1 MSFYLRTARNGN
13 PTVTIWVSETDNNT
27 MTTSWLSRPATP
39 SANLTLNCTSEGWVT
54 IDIADYEYTGRNL
67 LVSIYEERTATCDD
81 LWGTSPTDGNLL
93 GYNYNNSAFTGIAT
107 NVAERPR
114 IRLTTTPSG
123 SYSMP
128 ICFDF
133 EDWTGSVTTST
144 GSLNNTGLP
153 SGWTGI
159 YSGSVTNGAAQIFNN
174 SSWGGSNG
182 IFMSDKY
189 NACNYLVVPEIS
201 GLSSGDT
208 LSFDHR
214 SQCGS
219 DVELTVGY
227 TTDPV
232 GLSDFTPIQN
242 VTPVRYYDASW
253 NYVHGSDTIIL
264 PATFQDG
271 AYIVFKWCSTTYNT
285 CGVFLDNICFSHSCT
300 TRTYCN
306 FTEHTLE
313 FTENGNYSGQTVN
326 TYGDGDVE
334 YSSNNTSV
342 VAVNPTTGALEVR
355 GPGIAYITANVTG
368 SSTYC
373 DTRASYR
380 VIVHCGDTPGTIT
393 YHTGT
398 NCTGTVTP
406 SDWTETAS
414 STAITYE
421 TPQCTPATPSPCRF
435 VEWNTAANGSG
446 TTYMPGQYIDLS
458 CGNMELYAIYKYTK
472 DTLTGSQT
480 PCEAMAF
487 CTSSEQNNGV
497 VLEAVTNVAVPS
509 GMCSYFHDASW
520 WYIEVEEGGNLE
532 ITISGTRTGGGNLD
546 VDFACWGPFDEFT
559 CAQADLSN
567 ASTADFYFDTRNAPG
582 PWHPEWY
589 GDGHTS
595 EADYHSGAILNAQW
609 QSNPNSA
616 SNNGDGNVCML
627 GELAHPSGNLVDF
640 GGSVAGTEYLQI
652 PNAEAGKVYMIV
664 VANYSNDPGYINFE
678 QTNYGQSGSAVLKCK
693 NVSDCI
699 VNAITINTSAC
710 NTTDNT
716 YTVDGLIY
724 LTSNQPI
731 PDDGVLTIEDP
742 VTGSQAVFFAPF
754 TSPISYTLTG
764 LNSDGA
770 AHNLV
775 AVFTS
780 NDINCTKNQDYTAPD
795 ACLTCS
801 AEFTTTPSC
810 NNIDNGTATITVTS
824 GTAPYQYSSDGGTT
838 WTSPATDATS
848 HTFENLPAGGTY
860 TLQVR
865 DGNGCVSEETVT
877 VPASD
882 LSTTSLVVT
891 PTSSAICSDGNV
903 ILHTGTTTPTGGTP
917 SYTYTWRAEGGVV
930 TPRAATSE
938 VACARGVASSGSSE
952 ITFWLIVTDANGCKD
967 STSTVVSV
975 YPVPFVDAEAENAC
989 LGQPVTLL
997 LTEVSGGTT
1006 PYVDTIWYIGST
1018 QTHHVDHISITP
1030 TEADVYYYSVQV
1042 RDSRNCRFTRNIEVE
1057 VYDIPSV
1064 GAVSYNQ
1071 PSCYGGDDG
1080 SITVTVVSPD
1090 PMVDVVEIL
1099 LDNRDDYTQSG
1110 DEYTWTGLRAG
1121 NHTLYLRDNRSPEN
1135 CDNTIPL
1142 NLTQPDSIEVSATAT
1157 ATACAGDPVNLE
1169 VTDVRGGSGTF
1180 TSYTWTAVTP
1190 GNADPTTTGDP
1201 SGITATATPS
1211 TSGDVVY
1218 RVVVTDDNGCK
1229 DSTEVTVSVSAKP
1242 EVSIASIEDQCPN
1255 AENVEI
1261 TAALTTGTDPDYT
1274 YTWTAESGIT
1284 LTSPT
1289 SHTRE
1294 QTKDTIY
1301 ANMPNTCDGTYTITL
1316 YVADDN
1322 GCKDTAT
1329 TTVRVTDNTPPVPN
1343 VTEIYADAVACLSAA
1358 EVSATDMAG
1367 LAAQGFTFTDGCSY
1381 VTLKSTDRTFK
1392 HSGNSCLDTLVIT
1405 YTVEDACHRE
1415 VTVTLYQRIY
1425 DSLAPAAEHDTIV
1438 AASAQCLSDS
1448 IKVQTNVANLISLG
1462 YGITDNCTK
1471 NAFSIESVT
1480 RTVKHNDMCNDSIII
1495 KYTIADSCGN
1505 TKDVWHVQKI
1515 QDDTPPTATQTIIT
1529 ATDKQCIGDSIT
1541 VLDNFAAVNALGY
1554 GIEDNCTKVNFTLE
1568 GVTRTV
1574 KHNDRCNDSIIIKYT
1589 IADSCGN
1596 TKDVWHV
1603 QRIKDDTPPT
1613 ATQTIITAAD
1623 KQCIS
1628 DSITVLDNFA
1638 AVNALGYGIEDNCT
1652 KVNFTLEGVTRT
1664 VKHNAMCNDSIIIK
1678 YTIADSCGNTK
1689 DVWHVQRIKDD
1700 TPPTAEHDIIIAEAK
1715 QCISDSITVLGSFAT
1730 VNALGYGITDNCT
1743 KNAFTIEGVT
1753 RTVKHN
1759 DRCNDSIII
1768 KYTIADS
1775 CGNTKDVWHV
1785 QLIKDDTPPTA
1796 TQTIITAADKQC
1808 IGDSITVLDNFAAV
1822 NALGYGIEDNCTKV
1836 NFTIEGVTRTVKH
1849 NDMCNDSII
1858 IKYTIADSC
1867 GNTKDVWHV
1876 QRIKDDTPPTATQ
1889 TIITAADKQ
1898 CISDSITVLDNF
1910 AAVNAIGYG
1919 IEDNCTKVNFTL
1931 EGVTRTVKHNDICND
1946 SIIIKYTIADSCGNT
1961 KDVWH
1966 VQRIK
1971 DDTPPTATQT
1981 IITAADK
1988 QCISDSITVLDNFAA
2003 VNALGYGI
2011 EDNCTKVNFTIEGVT
2026 RTVKHNDM
2034 CNDSI
2039 IIKYTIADS
2048 CGNTKDVWHV
2058 QQIKDDTPPTSAH
2071 DTVVADAKQCLGDSI
2086 TVLDNFA
2093 AVNVLGY
2100 GIEDNCTKVNFTL
2113 EGVTRT
2119 VKHNDICND
2128 SIIIKY
2134 TIADSCGNTKDV
2146 WHVQKIQDTDAPVA
2160 HNAAMSH
2167 DTLWVTGTEC
2177 LKDSITTL
2185 STIADVV
2192 TLFDIDD
2199 NCTKVNFQL
2208 KSTSNVLKTGENCAD
2223 TVVIKYVVADS
2234 CNNEATFYHAQPI
2247 QDVTPP
2253 TAEHDTI
2260 IASAGQCIETDSI
2273 QVRNDFATVNA
2284 LGFGIEDNCTK
2295 VNFTLQG
2302 VERTVRH
2309 TDPCTDSVIIKYTV
2323 ADSCGNTKNVWH
2335 IQQIKDEQ
2343 APTIKTP
2350 GTWPD
2355 DVTGQNVCVASSDLS
2370 VFLSESAAADL
2381 FEDCNTVTVTYTQDT
2396 TVNVCDWTV
2405 RRMYVIAD
2413 ACDNK
2418 TYDTIKVSGTNKV
2431 ELAMSPDTTICLGGT
2446 ANLRST
2452 ATVCSGDATY
2462 QWTSESANNGM
2473 PGTTNT
2479 NNISVMPTS
2488 PGVMTYTDTAYDAN
2502 GCKTVESITVNVIDT
2517 ASLSATNTIQASIC
2531 VGGNIAPIAIEY
2543 SNATL
2548 DYEYNSVSGTL
2559 PPGLDITTH
2568 GNGKDT
2574 ITGSITGATIG
2585 DIYTFSI
2592 IADNAD
2598 NCGDKVITCTIT
2610 ITNGT
2615 KVYDTVTGCGSYTW
2629 TSAANP
2635 SEDETFDVTGPHDR
2649 IFGPYT
2655 SVSGCDSSF
2664 YLHVVIYD
2672 LPTPTMDNDTV
2683 CVGSDATLAVNQT
2696 YAHYDWGNGVDRR
2709 DSTVTTTDAGETTYI
2724 VTVTDEHNC
2733 SADANAKI
2741 VVKDTVSLRV
2751 INGEQTLCLGKE
2763 MDTVKIIHYHC
2774 SVDSLNV
2781 PAGLTLDLTFNDS
2794 TAIITGTPTATYK
2807 DTVYGN
2813 SHEENVTC
2821 DQKHSL
2827 ITITVN
2833 EPSDAGLPATA
2844 TLCASSSGTNNSV
2857 TITSSLSTDD
2867 YDFTWTATGATPS
2880 SATNV
2885 NSLTLSYDAS
2895 GDYEVTVIAE
2905 DKITHCLAYDTTQVH
2920 VNAVTIPVIAGRST
2934 ICAGETDTLTTTVD
2948 YASYEWIGQ
2957 GSTYDTLFVITS
2969 GDYTV
2974 VGTDANG
2981 CSDTSAVFHV
2991 DVLDAITITE
3001 NSKDTTYCFGD
3012 TADSL
3017 SFTAHGG
3024 NGTYSYQW
3032 YVSTDGGTS
3041 YAEITGATD
3050 TVYTPAT
3057 TAAGNYSYKVEVT
3070 GECGPVEQVIAV
3082 VGVRQPLAVTEAIA
3096 DDALCLDATAGEIG
3110 ATVTGGTGVYDFVWE
3125 VSTDSANYTTAS
3137 TDSAYV
3143 PETTTAGTYYYRLT
3157 VTDSLCGDTT
3167 LHVQK
3172 LVVKPNVGL
3181 DLVGDLNQT
3190 KCIGGNIDSV
3200 RVVATNAASV
3210 DVTANHG
3217 ITPTYNTTTGNI
3229 GFTTAG
3235 NENDVIT
3242 VTVVAHHDENSCGDS
3257 MLTFTVTLSAQTV
3270 VNLTRE
3276 GCESFHWQTNNEDR
3290 TFTVSKDTVI
3300 GPYTSTEG
3308 CDSITNLSVV
3318 IYDLPTPTMDNDT
3331 VCVGS
3336 EATLAVNQ
3344 TYAHY
3349 DWGNGVDRRDSTVTT
3364 TDAGETTYTVTVTDE
3379 HNCSADVQ
3387 AKIVVHDTLV
3397 PIFVADPN
3405 DTVCA
3410 GSAVT
3415 VSETS
3420 GNRTDYTYSIAYTAA
3435 DGTDAVAS
3443 DSTVTVTYTTAG
3455 TYYFDFTI
3463 TNDTTNCVSHKR
3475 DTIVVLPKVG
3485 LELTGNL
3492 DQQVCVGSDIDSV
3505 MVTATN
3511 AASVD
3516 VSANQGITPT
3526 YNETT
3531 GNIGFTAAGNENDV
3545 ITVTVV
3551 AHHDENSCDDSTLTF
3566 QVTLSA
3572 LTTKN
3577 LTVSGCGSYH
3587 WVTANEDTLF
3597 TATTDTIIGPY
3608 PSANGCDSMTYLHVD
3623 VNGGEMPVFSLPEDV
3638 CVTASETNDSIEIS
3652 VQALTGYTYV
3662 WDIDGGVRAASSPLA
3677 SDGVS
3682 DTNVVV
3688 VRWADDG
3695 DKTVSVTLTS
3705 LENSCTGTD
3714 SKTIHVHAVPAI
3726 SIAAVTGDICPYVGS
3741 QTLTA
3746 TVDPATAADYTYT
3759 WGGGLTVTTDNT
3771 TTDATTSEA
3780 TATIPTSPCDT
3791 TYNVGVSVTDGNGCT
3806 ATADS
3811 VTLTVRD
3818 VTAPTYDKPN
3828 DTTIY
3833 KDATCNAD
3841 ITPEALGTVSNV
3853 VEGCSPDVDT
3863 SYTDVD
3869 VTPATACMGTTVI
3882 ERRWRVVDLCGNVS
3896 TSDSVQTIT
3905 ILDTVAPIIE
3915 GTMAEVTV
3923 EGCDESAVP
3932 AVAATD
3938 TTIAY
3943 MLSQG
3948 VTSVTDYCSDEAHLT
3963 VSISDGAMTGDCDH
3977 EVIRTY
3983 TVTDDCGNSSSTTQT
3998 ITITRPAFV
4007 VPAMDTTTVVC
4018 ENDATAPTPAAV
4030 TLCGNEYTAQ
4040 PVNTGD
4046 TNRVTETVA
4055 GYLYITY
4062 NYEYTDCK
4070 GSYAWHKTYKLT
4082 PGEFT
4087 PVDSVYDV
4095 VACPSDIN
4103 SIPVPTVIVCGD
4115 TVPFT
4120 FTTANSSDTAR
4131 CGDSIYNYTYT
4142 VNGTTYNWAYIV
4154 RFEPGDFTMPEDDSV
4169 VVHCPSAI
4177 VLPNTVAGRMPEVH
4191 NACGEDISDQY
4202 ALASQPDELPT
4213 CEGRAVYTYSYT
4225 DCAGHSHEWHFTYI
4239 LEREDFTIAAE
4250 PGSATVACAAEALG
4264 AGEAGSVVTLPTVMA
4279 MCDGEPPLMPID
4291 TIEGQMPS
4299 CDGVMTYTYRFND
4312 CTGNHQHD
4320 WVFTYT
4326 VRDSIA
4332 PTIAPIA
4339 DRMADAG
4346 GGCEYV
4352 IPDLSNEVNATDNC
4366 GETHF
4371 MGQTPTAGTRYQQ
4384 TEVQQQVEVIVQVD
4398 DDCQNHGYDTV
4409 IVTIPARNPH
4419 VTVNP
4424 TNPSICYGD
4433 TVTLTA
4439 NGTSSATGEG
4449 SYRWNPING
4458 LDASTGATVHAFPT
4472 TPMTYT
4478 VTYTDGN
4485 GCEASASAVVTVNPQ
4500 STLEAENLN
4509 QEVCVGGSITNIVIG
4524 YTNSTITISG
4534 LPNGLTY
4541 RPATATI
4548 SGRPTE
4554 SGTFTI
4560 TATSNYGCPEKTL
4573 TGTITVDDTVTTT
4586 SDIVACDSYVWP
4598 VNNGTYATSGRY
4610 RQLITASDGCIS
4622 AEYLNLTINHRSYGV
4637 DEVSAC
4643 DEFTW
4648 TNGNG
4653 QTYTSSTSTPTYTI
4667 QNGNAVGCDSITTLH
4682 LTMHYSNN
4690 TETSESAC
4698 DSYTWFGTT
4707 YTNSTDATFT
4717 TQNRWGCDSTVVLHL
4732 TVNPSYHFEP
4742 DNDSICAGESVS
4754 YHGNQYSSTGNY
4766 TVTLRT
4772 RAGCDSVYTLHLT
4785 VLQPQTVSIEK
4796 DENCLTGSYTLTAI
4810 TESDA
4815 YRWSETPDRGQV
4827 EPQATQKSIEVA
4839 PPATTTYTVTVG
4851 YGDNLICPQSASIT
4865 LDEFITPTAIITT
4878 RPAHLS
4884 FDHPEWFADDH
4895 STGATGREW
4904 YVDGEVYW
4912 QQTQH
4917 INGAIEANPY
4927 DDNDSVTLTLIV
4939 YNDRCADTAEVVI
4952 PLIRSEIWVPNV
4964 FTPSL
4969 DINNLFGAEGVNII
4983 EYEIWIYTREGLR
4996 VFHSDDMTVK
5006 WDGKHEGTDTDC
5018 KQDAYTWRIDYRFA
5032 SKPEELQTKV
5042 GLVLLLR

>member
-1 MSFYLRTARNGN
+1 M
-13 PTVTIWVSETDNNT
+13 
-27 MTTSWLSRPATP
+27 
-39 SANLTLNCTSEGWVT
+39 
-54 IDIADYEYTGRNL
+54 
-67 LVSIYEERTATCDD
+67 
-81 LWGTSPTDGNLL
+81 
-93 GYNYNNSAFTGIAT
+93 
-107 NVAERPR
+107 
-114 IRLTTTPSG
+114 
-123 SYSMP
+123 
-128 ICFDF
+128 
-133 EDWTGSVTTST
+133 
-144 GSLNNTGLP
+144 
-153 SGWTGI
+153 
-159 YSGSVTNGAAQIFNN
+159 
-174 SSWGGSNG
+174 
-182 IFMSDKY
+182 
-189 NACNYLVVPEIS
+189 
-201 GLSSGDT
+201 
-208 LSFDHR
+208 
-214 SQCGS
+214 
-219 DVELTVGY
+219 
-227 TTDPV
+227 
-232 GLSDFTPIQN
+232 
-242 VTPVRYYDASW
+242 
-253 NYVHGSDTIIL
+253 
-264 PATFQDG
+264 
-271 AYIVFKWCSTTYNT
+271 
-285 CGVFLDNICFSHSCT
+285 
-300 TRTYCN
+300 
-306 FTEHTLE
+306 
-313 FTENGNYSGQTVN
+313 
-326 TYGDGDVE
+326 
-334 YSSNNTSV
+334 
-342 VAVNPTTGALEVR
+342 
-355 GPGIAYITANVTG
+355 
-368 SSTYC
+368 
-373 DTRASYR
+373 
-380 VIVHCGDTPGTIT
+380 
-393 YHTGT
+393 
-398 NCTGTVTP
+398 
-406 SDWTETAS
+406 
-414 STAITYE
+414 
-421 TPQCTPATPSPCRF
+421 
-435 VEWNTAANGSG
+435 
-446 TTYMPGQYIDLS
+446 
-458 CGNMELYAIYKYTK
+458 
-472 DTLTGSQT
+472 
-480 PCEAMAF
+480 
-487 CTSSEQNNGV
+487 
-497 VLEAVTNVAVPS
+497 
-509 GMCSYFHDASW
+509 
-520 WYIEVEEGGNLE
+520 
-532 ITISGTRTGGGNLD
+532 
-546 VDFACWGPFDEFT
+546 
-559 CAQADLSN
+559 
-567 ASTADFYFDTRNAPG
+567 
-582 PWHPEWY
+582 
-589 GDGHTS
+589 
-595 EADYHSGAILNAQW
+595 
-609 QSNPNSA
+609 
-616 SNNGDGNVCML
+616 
-627 GELAHPSGNLVDF
+627 
-640 GGSVAGTEYLQI
+640 
-652 PNAEAGKVYMIV
+652 
-664 VANYSNDPGYINFE
+664 
-678 QTNYGQSGSAVLKCK
+678 
-693 NVSDCI
+693 
-699 VNAITINTSAC
+699 
-710 NTTDNT
+710 
-716 YTVDGLIY
+716 
-724 LTSNQPI
+724 
-731 PDDGVLTIEDP
+731 
-742 VTGSQAVFFAPF
+742 
-754 TSPISYTLTG
+754 
-764 LNSDGA
+764 
-770 AHNLV
+770 
-775 AVFTS
+775 
-780 NDINCTKNQDYTAPD
+780 
-795 ACLTCS
+795 
-801 AEFTTTPSC
+801 
-810 NNIDNGTATITVTS
+810 
-824 GTAPYQYSSDGGTT
+824 
-838 WTSPATDATS
+838 
-848 HTFENLPAGGTY
+848 
-860 TLQVR
+860 
-865 DGNGCVSEETVT
+865 
-877 VPASD
+877 
-882 LSTTSLVVT
+882 
-891 PTSSAICSDGNV
+891 
-903 ILHTGTTTPTGGTP
+903 
-917 SYTYTWRAEGGVV
+917 
-930 TPRAATSE
+930 
-938 VACARGVASSGSSE
+938 
-952 ITFWLIVTDANGCKD
+952 
-967 STSTVVSV
+967 
-975 YPVPFVDAEAENAC
+975 
-989 LGQPVTLL
+989 
-997 LTEVSGGTT
+997 
-1006 PYVDTIWYIGST
+1006 
-1018 QTHHVDHISITP
+1018 
-1030 TEADVYYYSVQV
+1030 
-1042 RDSRNCRFTRNIEVE
+1042 
-1057 VYDIPSV
+1057 
-1064 GAVSYNQ
+1064 
-1071 PSCYGGDDG
+1071 
-1080 SITVTVVSPD
+1080 
-1090 PMVDVVEIL
+1090 
-1099 LDNRDDYTQSG
+1099 
-1110 DEYTWTGLRAG
+1110 
-1121 NHTLYLRDNRSPEN
+1121 
-1135 CDNTIPL
+1135 
-1142 NLTQPDSIEVSATAT
+1142 
-1157 ATACAGDPVNLE
+1157 
-1169 VTDVRGGSGTF
+1169 
-1180 TSYTWTAVTP
+1180 
-1190 GNADPTTTGDP
+1190 
-1201 SGITATATPS
+1201 
-1211 TSGDVVY
+1211 
-1218 RVVVTDDNGCK
+1218 
-1229 DSTEVTVSVSAKP
+1229 
-1242 EVSIASIEDQCPN
+1242 
-1255 AENVEI
+1255 
-1261 TAALTTGTDPDYT
+1261 
-1274 YTWTAESGIT
+1274 
-1284 LTSPT
+1284 
-1289 SHTRE
+1289 
-1294 QTKDTIY
+1294 
-1301 ANMPNTCDGTYTITL
+1301 
-1316 YVADDN
+1316 
-1322 GCKDTAT
+1322 
-1329 TTVRVTDNTPPVPN
+1329 
-1343 VTEIYADAVACLSAA
+1343 
-1358 EVSATDMAG
+1358 
-1367 LAAQGFTFTDGCSY
+1367 
-1381 VTLKSTDRTFK
+1381 
-1392 HSGNSCLDTLVIT
+1392 
-1405 YTVEDACHRE
+1405 
-1415 VTVTLYQRIY
+1415 
-1425 DSLAPAAEHDTIV
+1425 
-1438 AASAQCLSDS
+1438 
-1448 IKVQTNVANLISLG
+1448 
-1462 YGITDNCTK
+1462 
-1471 NAFSIESVT
+1471 
-1480 RTVKHNDMCNDSIII
+1480 
-1495 KYTIADSCGN
+1495 
-1505 TKDVWHVQKI
+1505 
-1515 QDDTPPTATQTIIT
+1515 
-1529 ATDKQCIGDSIT
+1529 
-1541 VLDNFAAVNALGY
+1541 
-1554 GIEDNCTKVNFTLE
+1554 
-1568 GVTRTV
+1568 
-1574 KHNDRCNDSIIIKYT
+1574 
-1589 IADSCGN
+1589 
-1596 TKDVWHV
+1596 

-1628 DSITVLDNFA
+1628 
-1638 AVNALGYGIEDNCT
+1638 
-1652 KVNFTLEGVTRT
+1652 
-1664 VKHNAMCNDSIIIK
+1664 
-1678 YTIADSCGNTK
+1678 
-1689 DVWHVQRIKDD
+1689 
-1700 TPPTAEHDIIIAEAK
+1700 
-1715 QCISDSITVLGSFAT
+1715 
-1730 VNALGYGITDNCT
+1730 
-1743 KNAFTIEGVT
+1743 
-1753 RTVKHN
+1753 
-1759 DRCNDSIII
+1759 
-1768 KYTIADS
+1768 
-1775 CGNTKDVWHV
+1775 
-1785 QLIKDDTPPTA
+1785 
-1796 TQTIITAADKQC
+1796 
-1808 IGDSITVLDNFAAV
+1808 DSITVLDNFAAV

-1910 AAVNAIGYG
+1910 AAVNA
-1919 IEDNCTKVNFTL
+1919 
-1931 EGVTRTVKHNDICND
+1931 
-1946 SIIIKYTIADSCGNT
+1946 
-1961 KDVWH
+1961 
-1966 VQRIK
+1966 
-1971 DDTPPTATQT
+1971 
-1981 IITAADK
+1981 
-1988 QCISDSITVLDNFAA
+1988 
-2003 VNALGYGI
+2003 LGYGI

-2026 RTVKHNDM
+2026 RTVKHNDR

-2048 CGNTKDVWHV
+2048 CGNTKEVWHV
-2058 QQIKDDTPPTSAH
+2058 QRIKDDTPPTSAH

-2119 VKHNDICND
+2119 VKHNDMCND

-2273 QVRNDFATVNA
+2273 LVRNDFATVNA

-2343 APTIKTP
+2343 APTLKTP

-2431 ELAMSPDTTICLGGT
+2431 ELTMSPDTTICLGGT

-2683 CVGSDATLAVNQT
+2683 CVGSEATLAVNQT

-2733 SADANAKI
+2733 SADAIAKI

-2781 PAGLTLDLTFNDS
+2781 PAGLTLNLTFNDS

-2821 DQKHSL
+2821 DQKSSI

-2833 EPSDAGLPATA
+2833 EPGDAGLPATA

-2885 NSLTLSYDAS
+2885 NSVTLSYDAD

-2905 DKITHCLAYDTTQVH
+2905 DKITHCLAYDTTRVH
-2920 VNAVTIPVIAGRST
+2920 VNAVTIPIIAGRST
-2934 ICAGETDTLTTTVD
+2934 ICDGETDTLTTTVD
-2948 YASYEWIGQ
+2948 FAGYEWIGQ
-2957 GSTYDTLFVITS
+2957 SSTYDTLFVTAA

-2991 DVLDAITITE
+2991 DVLDPITITENSKDTTYCFGATADSLSFTAHGGNGTYSYQWYVSTNGGSYVELTGATDSVYTPATTAAGTYSYKVEVTGECGPVEQEIAVVGVRQPFIVSEAIADDALCLDATAGEIAATVTGGTGVYDFLWEVSTDSSAYATAGTDSIYIPETNTAGTYYYRLTVTDSLCGDTTLHVQKLIVKPNVGLELVGDLNQTKCIGGNIDSVRVVATNAASVDVTADHGITPTYNTNTGNIGFTTAGNENDVITVTVTAHHDENSCDDSTLTFQVTLSAQTVANLTREGCESFHWLTANEDRLFTANKDTVIGPYISTEGCDSITNLHVVIYDLPTPTMDNDTVCVGSDATLTVNETFAHYDWGNGVDRRDSTVTTTAAGETTYTVTVTDEHNCSADVQAKIVVHDTLVPIFVADPNDTVCAGNAVTVSETSGNRTDYTYSIAYMAADGTNAVASDSTVTVTYTTAGTYYFDFTITNDTTNCVSHKRDTIVVLPKVGLELTGNLDQQVCVGSDIDSVTVTATNAASVDVSANQGITPTYNETTGNIGFTAAGNENDVITVTVVAHHDENSCDDSTLTFQVTLSSTRVVNITREACGSFHWQTANEDRLFTESKDTVIGPYPAANGCDSITNLSVVINSNLTPTINGRTHICQGDTDTLTLTATYDEYEWSDGSHGDTLFVTAGGPYSVEVRDVHGCTGTANITVTIDTLPVPVIAGETTICDGETDTLTVTVDYNSYLWTGGSTYDTLFATSEGDYTVTVTDGNGCEGTSAVFHVDVLDPITITE

-3041 YAEITGATD
+3041 YAEINGATD

-3057 TAAGNYSYKVEVT
+3057 TAANTYTYKVEVT

-3096 DDALCLDATAGEIG
+3096 DDALCLDATATEIG

-3181 DLVGDLNQT
+3181 ELVGDLNQT
-3190 KCIGGNIDSV
+3190 KCIGGSIDSV
-3200 RVVATNAASV
+3200 MVVATNAASV
-3210 DVTANHG
+3210 EVTADHG

-3229 GFTTAG
+3229 GF
-3235 NENDVIT
+3235 
-3242 VTVVAHHDENSCGDS
+3242 
-3257 MLTFTVTLSAQTV
+3257 
-3270 VNLTRE
+3270 
-3276 GCESFHWQTNNEDR
+3276 
-3290 TFTVSKDTVI
+3290 
-3300 GPYTSTEG
+3300 
-3308 CDSITNLSVV
+3308 
-3318 IYDLPTPTMDNDT
+3318 
-3331 VCVGS
+3331 
-3336 EATLAVNQ
+3336 AT
-3344 TYAHY
+3344 
-3349 DWGNGVDRRDSTVTT
+3349 
-3364 TDAGETTYTVTVTDE
+3364 
-3379 HNCSADVQ
+3379 
-3387 AKIVVHDTLV
+3387 
-3397 PIFVADPN
+3397 
-3405 DTVCA
+3405 
-3410 GSAVT
+3410 
-3415 VSETS
+3415 
-3420 GNRTDYTYSIAYTAA
+3420 
-3435 DGTDAVAS
+3435 
-3443 DSTVTVTYTTAG
+3443 
-3455 TYYFDFTI
+3455 
-3463 TNDTTNCVSHKR
+3463 
-3475 DTIVVLPKVG
+3475 
-3485 LELTGNL
+3485 
-3492 DQQVCVGSDIDSV
+3492 
-3505 MVTATN
+3505 
-3511 AASVD
+3511 
-3516 VSANQGITPT
+3516 
-3526 YNETT
+3526 
-3531 GNIGFTAAGNENDV
+3531 AGNENDV

-3759 WGGGLTVTTDNT
+3759 WGGGLTVTTDNA

-3863 SYTDVD
+3863 SYTDVV

-3932 AVAATD
+3932 AVASTD

-3948 VTSVTDYCSDEAHLT
+3948 VTSVTDNCSDEAHLT

-3998 ITITRPAFV
+3998 FTITRPAFV

-4018 ENDATAPTPAAV
+4018 ENDATAPMPAAV

-4095 VACPSDIN
+4095 VACPSDID

-4154 RFEPGDFTMPEDDSV
+4154 RFEPGDFTMPDDDSV

-4202 ALASQPDELPT
+4202 ALASQPDEIPT

-4299 CDGVMTYTYRFND
+4299 CDGVMTYTYRYND

-4352 IPDLSNEVNATDNC
+4352 IPDLSSEVNATDNC

-4384 TEVQQQVEVIVQVD
+4384 TESQQQVEVIVQVD
-4398 DDCQNHGYDTV
+4398 DDCENHGYDTV
-4409 IVTIPARNPH
+4409 IVTIPARNPN

-4810 TESDA
+4810 TESEF
-4815 YRWSETPDRGQV
+4815 YMWSETPDRGQV

-4884 FDHPEWFADDH
+4884 FDHPEWFADDQ

-4969 DINNLFGAEGVNII
+4969 DINNLFGAEGVGII
-4983 EYEIWIYTREGLR
+4983 EYEIWIYNREGLR